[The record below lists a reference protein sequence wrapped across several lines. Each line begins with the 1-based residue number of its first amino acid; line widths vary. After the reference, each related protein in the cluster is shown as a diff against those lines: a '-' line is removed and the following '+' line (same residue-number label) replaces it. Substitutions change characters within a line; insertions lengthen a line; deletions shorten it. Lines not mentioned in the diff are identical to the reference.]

1 MRKVYCFILVVVM
14 SVCVMACGKKDDVVQ
29 TEGTQV
35 QGSEIGDSVE
45 QEEQEEDELEVILGV
60 DGDVLSTETPESSTE
75 TGKDTQSSES
85 TGKQEGSTNKSQDTQ
100 SSGTNDSTD
109 KQEAPADKQ
118 QNTKP
123 SGTNSSTNKQEEST
137 DKPQD
142 TQSSESDVTTEKQ
155 EESTEE
161 QVILPDE
168 PIELPF
174 VPAT

>member
-85 TGKQEGSTNKSQDTQ
+85 TGKQEGSTDKSQDTQ
-100 SSGTNDSTD
+100 SSGTNDST
-109 KQEAPADKQ
+109 DKQ

>member
-14 SVCVMACGKKDDVVQ
+14 SVCVMACGKKNDVVQ

-85 TGKQEGSTNKSQDTQ
+85 TGKQEGSTDKSQDTQ
-100 SSGTNDSTD
+100 SSGTNDST
-109 KQEAPADKQ
+109 DKQ

>member
-75 TGKDTQSSES
+75 TGKDTQSSET
-85 TGKQEGSTNKSQDTQ
+85 TGKQEGSTDKSQDTQ
-100 SSGTNDSTD
+100 SSGTNDST
-109 KQEAPADKQ
+109 DKQ

-142 TQSSESDVTTEKQ
+142 TQSSESDVTTEGQ
-155 EESTEE
+155 EESTED

>member
-35 QGSEIGDSVE
+35 QGSEIGDNVE

-60 DGDVLSTETPESSTE
+60 DGDVLSTETSESSTE
-75 TGKDTQSSES
+75 TGKDTHSSES
-85 TGKQEGSTNKSQDTQ
+85 TGKQEGSTDKSQDTQ
-100 SSGTNDSTD
+100 SSGTNDST
-109 KQEAPADKQ
+109 DKQ

-123 SGTNSSTNKQEEST
+123 SGTNSSTNKQEGST